1 MIKKLSISNFQ
12 SHKNTE
18 IELHPG
24 VNTILGPSDSGK
36 TAIIRALR
44 WAVWNR
50 PLGDAFRSH
59 WGGDT
64 SVVLKTDDCA
74 VERFKGKEDYYKLW
88 ADDGLE
94 PLEFKAFGTKP
105 PEEIAQALNLSE
117 QNLQSQHDNAF
128 LISNNPGEVARHFN
142 KVANID
148 KIDSSLKAVESWV
161 RKLRQDVQSTEDE
174 IARHQEQLAEFEY
187 LDKLEADIEVLESLE
202 SKKEKTGSDIQKLTR
217 LLNEITEVGEKIQQA
232 GVLVPAEKEVNS
244 LLELYKSKA
253 EKVEQYKDLKELA
266 IQIYETENQ
275 ITDYREILADEKQIN
290 AVLDLYNELKEVEQG
305 VSSLES
311 LNTQIWK
318 TQNDIKHKQD
328 QLTKLEKSWH
338 DNMPEICPLCG
349 R

>member
-1 MIKKLSISNFQ
+1 MIESLQISNYQ
-12 SHKNTE
+12 SHKKTE
-18 IELHPG
+18 LKFSPG
-24 VNTILGPSDSGK
+24 VNLIIGQSDSGK

-64 SVVLKTDDCA
+64 SVVLKTDDCI
-74 VERFKGKEDYYKLW
+74 VERFKGKEDYYKLS
-88 ADDGLE
+88 GLDK
-94 PLEFKAFGTKP
+94 PFKAFGTEP

-117 QNLQSQHDNAF
+117 LNLQSQHDNAF

-161 RKLRQDVQSTEDE
+161 RKLRQDVQATEDE
-174 IARHQEQLAEFEY
+174 IIRHQEQLEKFEY
-187 LDKLEADIEVLESLE
+187 LDKMEADIEVLESLE
-202 SKKEKTGSDIQKLTR
+202 SKKEKTGADIQKLTK

-232 GVLVPAEKEVNS
+232 GGLIPAEKDVDD
-244 LLELYKSKA
+244 LLELHKA
-253 EKVEQYKDLKELA
+253 KAGKMQQYKALKELA
-266 IQIYETENQ
+266 AQIYETQTQ
-275 ITDYREILADEKQIN
+275 IDEYREILADEKQVN
-290 AVLDLYNELKEVEQG
+290 VVLDLYNKLKEVQQK

-311 LNTQIWK
+311 LSKQIWK
-318 TQNDIKHKQD
+318 TQNDITHKQD
-328 QLTKLEKSWH
+328 QLTELEKSWH
-338 DNMPEICPLCG
+338 DNMPETCPLCG